1 MMQRPKRRRFKDN
14 PYILKYDEIND
25 VYKVS
30 FKDDKYK
37 EIQINTEVYNA
48 LDRFELDDLSLMNEY
63 DRHIEH
69 MEVSFDKIY
78 FKNNQIEDEILTKIM
93 NEELEKEINKLPV
106 IQRRRL
112 KMYFFNHMTLYQ
124 IAELE
129 NCTFRAV
136 KFSIDIALKKL
147 SQSENLREFIN

>member
-1 MMQRPKRRRFKDN
+1 MRQRPKRRRFKDN
-14 PYILKYDEIND
+14 PYILEYDEIND
-25 VYKVS
+25 VCKVS
-30 FKDDKYK
+30 FKDDKYQ
-37 EIQINTEVYNA
+37 EIQISTEVYNT

-69 MEVSFDKIY
+69 MEVSLDNIY
-78 FKNNQIEDEILTKIM
+78 LNKSEIEDEILTKIM
-93 NEELEKEINKLPV
+93 NEELEKEINKLPI

-112 KMYFFNHMTLYQ
+112 KMYFFNHMTLQQ

-136 KFSIDIALKKL
+136 KFSIDIALKRL
-147 SQSENLREFIN
+147 SQSKNLREFIN